1 MTWLLT
7 ATGAT
12 FDLRFIAAGSISL
25 LDVAHHLAQINRF
38 TGACSRPYS
47 VAEHSLLVCQLL
59 EHAGY
64 TSPALLQAALMH
76 DAHEAYTSDMSSPMK
91 QVLGNAWAAEEN
103 RIQHAVLRRFGC
115 YTAFTA
121 WRTPIHNADLQAA
134 RSCCRRAGRSGRLPP
149 RTRRPIGSTSSRA
162 SASRGSIGGRRSSTS
177 SPSCNTRGSWWPK
190 RLRTFE
196 LSRPRRRHSHEQR
209 DTAERRRGSA

>member
-7 ATGAT
+7 ASGAT
-12 FDLRFIAAGSISL
+12 FDLRFIAAANISL
-25 LDVAHHLAQINRF
+25 LDIAHHLAQINRF
-38 TGACSRPYS
+38 TGACARPYS

-64 TSPALLQAALMH
+64 TNPALLQAALMH

-103 RIQHAVLRRFGC
+103 RIQHSVLRRFGC

-121 WRTPIHNADLQAA
+121 WRTPIHNADMQALATERAQLLPPGGPEWPVTASHPPAGWIDLTSRAAFTWLDWRQAFLDKFAELQYA
-134 RSCCRRAGRSGRLPP
+134 RSLQVE
-149 RTRRPIGSTSSRA
+149 T
-162 SASRGSIGGRRSSTS
+162 
-177 SPSCNTRGSWWPK
+177 
-190 RLRTFE
+190 
-196 LSRPRRRHSHEQR
+196 
-209 DTAERRRGSA
+209 TA